1 RAMKPA
7 TCRTAV
13 SAPKPRRPRPRGR
26 RRGSLDLYLDRASRY
41 ERLEAE
47 QEHEQLANLVE
58 LRRRRWQV
66 LLSERAALPSL
77 LSRIEDALSELPPE
91 PLAAVRRAAN
101 DEDAEALGRAVVA
114 LATELESHDANGTLV
129 ESLCD
134 ELPLDALDPD
144 TAREHHARVRRAIRG
159 YRRARNRF
167 VCANLR
173 LVVKVADRYSGR
185 FMSLADRVQE
195 GNLGLLKAIERFD
208 PDRGTRFSTYAV
220 WWIRHAIT
228 RALVNRG
235 RVVRVPAHL
244 HVVFTKVRAAREA
257 LQGELGRPP
266 TLPELAEHVELPVAK
281 VEAAVEAMERRAVSI
296 DRPDDEGSGPA
307 WSDRLG
313 VSAPQQQIDAG
324 LDERRHETLAME
336 ALDELDPRD
345 RDILEQR
352 FELGGR
358 SKVTL
363 ETLGKSLE
371 LSRERVRQLQNRAL
385 TKLRRELEHSPQGV
399 LAFA

>member
-1 RAMKPA
+1 M
-7 TCRTAV
+7 
-13 SAPKPRRPRPRGR
+13 
-26 RRGSLDLYLDRASRY
+26 
-41 ERLEAE
+41 
-47 QEHEQLANLVE
+47 
-58 LRRRRWQV
+58 
-66 LLSERAALPSL
+66 LLSERAALAPV
-77 LSRIEDALSELPPE
+77 LSRIEDALPKLPPE
-91 PLAAVRRAAN
+91 PVAAVRRAASR
-101 DEDAEALGRAVVA
+101 EDDDALSRAVA
-114 LATELESHDANGTLV
+114 TLAIELESHDANGTLV

-134 ELPLDALDPD
+134 ELPLDTLDPD
-144 TAREHHARVRRAIRG
+144 EAREHHARVRRAIRS

-244 HVVFTKVRAAREA
+244 HVVFTKVRAARAA

-266 TLPELAEHVELPVAK
+266 TLPELAEHVELPLAK
-281 VEAAVEAMERRAVSI
+281 VQAAVEAMERRAVSI
-296 DRPDDEGSGPA
+296 DRPEDEGSGPA
-307 WSDRLG
+307 WPDRLG
-313 VSAPQQQIDAG
+313 MSAPQQQIDAG
-324 LDERRHETLAME
+324 LDERRNEMLALE

-358 SKVTL
+358 PKVTL
-363 ETLGKSLE
+363 KAIGKSLE
-371 LSRERVRQLQNRAL
+371 ISRERVRQLQNRAL
-385 TKLRRELEHSPQGV
+385 ATLRREIEQSPHSM
-399 LAFA
+399 LSFA